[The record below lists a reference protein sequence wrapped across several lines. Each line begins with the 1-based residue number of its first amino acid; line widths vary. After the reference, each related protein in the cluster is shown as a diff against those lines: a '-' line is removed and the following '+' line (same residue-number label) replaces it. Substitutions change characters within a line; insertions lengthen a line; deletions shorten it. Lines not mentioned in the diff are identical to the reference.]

1 VSLMRQKRAG
11 DTLVEVMLAFAILS
25 AVISVAFSG
34 AMGSYRSALTA
45 QNRTQALFLAQYQAD
60 GLKTY
65 RDSLDWDNGGGLPS
79 FLNGKTPTLGD
90 DKLTAI
96 KDGATGNYLGNF
108 CMSTAATP
116 PPQSILY
123 WKINTDVSACNGLA
137 KSLAPNLINPTISI
151 ATSSRTSDRVE
162 AIITVEYKA
171 ANANIREKVTNS
183 IILIK

>member
-79 FLNGKTPTLGD
+79 FLNGPSGTLGAG
-90 DKLTAI
+90 LVPI
-96 KDGATGNYLGNF
+96 KNTNDYLGNF

-123 WKINTDVSACNGLA
+123 WKINTDVNACNGLA